1 MSILFFTI
9 IKVKRIIVVIIIHS
23 GGAHFVVVHVSVVVR
38 VVVLGFRIRV
48 VKIAARL
55 PPHHNISLSGDLCV
69 NDETLFSP
77 KKVSKI
83 GVSHHNEDDKN
94 EHVDSHVFFFS
105 HAQKKHRG
113 KSDFEREE

>member
-55 PPHHNISLSGDLCV
+55 PPHHLYLSLE
-69 NDETLFSP
+69 NDETLFP
-77 KKVSKI
+77 
-83 GVSHHNEDDKN
+83 
-94 EHVDSHVFFFS
+94 
-105 HAQKKHRG
+105 
-113 KSDFEREE
+113 

>member
-23 GGAHFVVVHVSVVVR
+23 GGTHFVVVHVSVVVR

-55 PPHHNISLSGDLCV
+55 PPHHNISL
-69 NDETLFSP
+69 ETFASMTKLSSP

-83 GVSHHNEDDKN
+83 GVLRYNEDDKN

-105 HAQKKHRG
+105 HAQRHRG